1 MSDLIELGTVL
12 SAFFDGAGPSH
23 DQLDQA
29 FAHHK
34 LGAGDP
40 APRGKTPDGRPLGKV
55 KRVRQTFGY
64 AADRDPAAG
73 LALARE
79 IVALLRADGV
89 FTPTSD
95 RYAGSEKISR
105 LVAPFGRLGLA
116 LLDSGELVPV
126 VIDNLEGSELTD
138 ALRGYVRRINLNPDD
153 AALQIGTGKELDEAV
168 ARHVL
173 VERTGAYPIGGSAG
187 NFPMTLAGAFST
199 LGFAV
204 PGQITLDPDPHRAV
218 QQCLFL
224 LGKEINRL
232 RNEAGTGHGKPGPP
246 TSTTAL
252 TAAEARLVARATA
265 LLAGAMLDAL

>member
-1 MSDLIELGTVL
+1 VSDLIELGAVL

-34 LGAGDP
+34 LSKGDP
-40 APRGKTPDGRPLGKV
+40 APSGKMPEGRPLGKT
-55 KRVRQTFGY
+55 KRVRQTFRY

-89 FTPTSD
+89 FTPTAPE
-95 RYAGSEKISR
+95 YAGPEKVSR
-105 LVAPFGRLGLA
+105 LVAPFLRLGLT
-116 LLDSGELVPV
+116 LMDSGELVPV
-126 VIDNLEGSELTD
+126 VIDNLEGTELTE

-173 VERTGAYPIGGSAG
+173 VERTGAYPIG
-187 NFPMTLAGAFST
+187 
-199 LGFAV
+199 LG
-204 PGQITLDPDPHRAV
+204 GWITHVLVITARIRIPHIRRMV
-218 QQCLFL
+218 L
-224 LGKEINRL
+224 IRI
-232 RNEAGTGHGKPGPP
+232 TG
-246 TSTTAL
+246 
-252 TAAEARLVARATA
+252 E
-265 LLAGAMLDAL
+265 